1 MTQVTC
7 RLTAKNRDQLRN
19 PTLGNRVWPTFF
31 TRDLRKLRF
40 SHGFTEISSK
50 TSLYSPPLSSLDAF
64 GAVVSVRSVLPCTV
78 SYLCTG
84 RQCNVW
90 LFPGPDCIYRLTMN
104 IYFNCSYRSCC
115 SNAATASM
123 RPSATGVA
131 RSVVVCVRVCVR
143 PAKVD
148 EPIDNQYSI
157 CLLGTDSGCTLAP
170 HGEYN
175 WTVHARRR
183 CGLVSSYFVC
193 LVLLLLIVS
202 VMFNFLFVCA
212 RWRLTIVLHE
222 SAVCYVWIYHNF
234 TLWGLVEWDRE
245 QARSPSILVGLAAL
259 MTFLTSNTPCPQKTT
274 HP

>member
-1 MTQVTC
+1 MAYLFLHGIYVSSAF
-7 RLTAKNRDQLRN
+7 LTGSQRS
-19 PTLGNRVWPTFF
+19 PV
-31 TRDLRKLRF
+31 KLP
-40 SHGFTEISSK
+40 SIP
-50 TSLYSPPLSSLDAF
+50 PPLSSLDAF

-84 RQCNVW
+84 RQCSVW
-90 LFPGPDCIYRLTMN
+90 LFPGPGCICGLTMN
-104 IYFNCSYRSCC
+104 IYFYCSHRSCC
-115 SNAATASM
+115 SNAAPRRCGLVLQASHVPWWSACVCAWDLQKWM
-123 RPSATGVA
+123 NRSTIKIRYAFWEQTRVGPSG
-131 RSVVVCVRVCVR
+131 
-143 PAKVD
+143 
-148 EPIDNQYSI
+148 
-157 CLLGTDSGCTLAP
+157 GTLAP
-170 HGEYN
+170 HGEYD

-212 RWRLTIVLHE
+212 CWRLTIVLHE

-259 MTFLTSNTPCPQKTT
+259 MIFLTSNTMCTQ
-274 HP
+274 